1 MLKYYWFTLKT
12 VCVSYFP
19 LTKFIIPHNNS
30 PVTFKNA
37 IHLSG
42 VIYYSNFNSYAL
54 WNIKALRPHG
64 LIKCVNG
71 LEATWLGG
79 ASGEAPGRQEPSLP
93 VGVYVCGGGDKENK
107 CNSFATDHFFLYNP
121 WHQELSLLI
130 VYLCQCWVSEMES
143 NRLKLCRF
151 SCCGDHL
158 NHTSQ
163 LCCPQIT

>member
-1 MLKYYWFTLKT
+1 M
-12 VCVSYFP
+12 CV
-19 LTKFIIPHNNS
+19 
-30 PVTFKNA
+30 
-37 IHLSG
+37 
-42 VIYYSNFNSYAL
+42 
-54 WNIKALRPHG
+54 
-64 LIKCVNG
+64 
-71 LEATWLGG
+71 
-79 ASGEAPGRQEPSLP
+79 
-93 VGVYVCGGGDKENK
+93 GGDKENK

-163 LCCPQIT
+163 LSNHITKWQHGIDWHAMTIFQDSCAYGWLFFEVTSRIEQSSSKACHLNTSTNLLGHKRCIGTVYHFLFFLLMFLDSPHFSL